1 MQFRPFVY
9 DATNQQVP
17 VAIKPIEPQDA
28 ATTIKE
34 PRQQTDRTSE
44 YISNSK
50 FDIYGL
56 KTWAGELVALD
67 TKTPELAR
75 HYERETAKQTMTAKP
90 VRIFLTQRFPLDPH
104 FDPHGETSRRNTW
117 SKEFP
122 ISSFLGQKRPQTLM
136 PQRLEGI
143 LSLGKDEV
151 GGSNPPSSSK
161 KSCFLSKTG
170 LLLCIFVLWVR
181 A

>member
-9 DATNQQVP
+9 GAANQQVP

-34 PRQQTDRTSE
+34 PRQQTDWTSE
-44 YISNSK
+44 YTSNSK

-67 TKTPELAR
+67 AKTPELAR

-90 VRIFLTQRFPLDPH
+90 VCVF
-104 FDPHGETSRRNTW
+104 
-117 SKEFP
+117 
-122 ISSFLGQKRPQTLM
+122 
-136 PQRLEGI
+136 
-143 LSLGKDEV
+143 
-151 GGSNPPSSSK
+151 
-161 KSCFLSKTG
+161 
-170 LLLCIFVLWVR
+170 
-181 A
+181 